1 MKRVIRSCVTGK
13 YLDSNWRW
21 TANIRRAQNFGSFQ
35 QAQETSKRLQL
46 QGVELY
52 CFSEGV
58 QNTLNNV
65 LHLE

>member
-1 MKRVIRSCVTGK
+1 MKRVIRSWVTGK

-21 TANIRRAQNFGSFQ
+21 TGNIRRAQNFSSFQ
-35 QAQETSKRLQL
+35 HAQDATNRLQL

-52 CFSEGV
+52 CLSEGA

-65 LHLE
+65 QHLE